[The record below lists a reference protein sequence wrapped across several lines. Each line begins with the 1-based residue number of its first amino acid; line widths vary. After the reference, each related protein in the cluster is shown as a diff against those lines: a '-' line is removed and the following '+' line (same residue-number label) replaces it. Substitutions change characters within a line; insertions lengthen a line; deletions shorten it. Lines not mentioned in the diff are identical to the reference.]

1 MLEGDDNEQP
11 RRHNDQNIM
20 LLLLMDGGGKEM
32 ENSKAEVRFTWAQK
46 KLPIGTL
53 LSVSNVVLIGKR
65 GGEIR
70 FHAHG
75 NRVYGALQF
84 TPSHS
89 YKERSQC
96 CRGHERR
103 RRRRNVV

>member
-1 MLEGDDNEQP
+1 
-11 RRHNDQNIM
+11 
-20 LLLLMDGGGKEM
+20 M
-32 ENSKAEVRFTWAQK
+32 ENSKAEVRFTWARK
-46 KLPIGTL
+46 KLPIDTL

-96 CRGHERR
+96 RIQCCRGHERR
-103 RRRRNVV
+103 RRRNVL

>member
-1 MLEGDDNEQP
+1 
-11 RRHNDQNIM
+11 
-20 LLLLMDGGGKEM
+20 M
-32 ENSKAEVRFTWAQK
+32 ENSKAEVRFTWARK
-46 KLPIGTL
+46 KLPIDTL

-89 YKERSQC
+89 RIKSGASVGYSVVEATKEDDGEMYYRK
-96 CRGHERR
+96 
-103 RRRRNVV
+103 